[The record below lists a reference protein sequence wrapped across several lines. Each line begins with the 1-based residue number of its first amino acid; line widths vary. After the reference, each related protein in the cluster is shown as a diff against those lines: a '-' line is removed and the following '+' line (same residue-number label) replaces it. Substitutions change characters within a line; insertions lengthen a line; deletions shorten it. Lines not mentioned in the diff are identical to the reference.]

1 MNYIK
6 LTIFLLILIIIALCS
21 YLISLIIKLDDDS
34 SRFTNYVILS
44 CVILY

>member
-21 YLISLIIKLDDDS
+21 YLISLIIQLDDDS